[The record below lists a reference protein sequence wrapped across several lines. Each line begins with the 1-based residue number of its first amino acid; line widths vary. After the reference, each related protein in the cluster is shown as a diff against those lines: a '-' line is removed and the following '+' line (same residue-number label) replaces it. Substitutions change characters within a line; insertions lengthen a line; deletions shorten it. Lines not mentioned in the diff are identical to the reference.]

1 MELIRLRGLADAVGF
16 DHIGPVNM
24 DALVLSEAVREM
36 CASGRCTMY
45 GHSWS
50 CPPAI
55 GSIDEMQQKVVQYH
69 EGLLLQTTAQME
81 DDFDLDAM
89 REAEKLH
96 KRRFETI
103 ARQAK
108 MLDPACF
115 PMAAGTCMR
124 CRKCTYPDRP
134 CRFPGKVF
142 PSMEA
147 CGLLVGEV
155 CVQSGLKYNYGPKTM
170 TYTSCILI

>member
-1 MELIRLRGLADAVGF
+1 MQLASGIGF
-16 DHIGPVNM
+16 DQYGPVNM
-24 DALVLSEAVREM
+24 ASLVPSEEVRKM

-55 GSIDEMQQKVVQYH
+55 GCIEEMRGKIARYH

-81 DDFDLDAM
+81 DDFDLEAM
-89 REAEKLH
+89 RKAEKLH
-96 KRRFETI
+96 KHRFETI
-103 ARQAK
+103 TRQAK
-108 MLDPACF
+108 LLDPDCF
-115 PMAAGTCMR
+115 PMAAGTCSR

-134 CRFPGKVF
+134 CRFPDRVY

-170 TYTSCILI
+170 TYTSCILIGKEFT